1 MKYNRFFLAAALGC
15 CFTTADAQLTA
26 FINGKEV
33 KSGATVSPKDLASLQ
48 VSFKKPKDV
57 TVISGA
63 SVLYVNLLDAKKQSI
78 QQWYIQKEGY
88 VAIDDFLKHTTA
100 QKKFKTFGT
109 DADFHEGGNTLDW
122 VIGKAGGQ
130 ESQKTI
136 QVKIGFYVVEE
147 TGYKQYGPQV
157 QLLEPIIFNVPA
169 WDTKNLFLSYLDL
182 TIDKTNIPGDI
193 DLKQNGRLGDK
204 GTLFGYT
211 LKDKSDAFYSIYA
224 LDSRN
229 YPGMNVKELAD
240 DFMHAAAM
248 YASQDYITK
257 FSNYDIEKYTLPW
270 DDINDLL
277 SERRRIPSLSWKGNK
292 EIKKMDLLTLLT
304 PVEING
310 MKGYS
315 FKADEQART
324 DRSSKW
330 EDRGKFVI
338 YILSHPTNPNLT
350 LVASTSMYNSAVNT
364 DQQDAFL
371 TTLIKS
377 IKH

>member
-1 MKYNRFFLAAALGC
+1 MKCIRFLFAAALGC
-15 CFTTADAQLTA
+15 FFTGADAQIAA
-26 FINGKEV
+26 FINGKEI

-57 TVISGA
+57 TVISGS

-78 QQWYIQKEGY
+78 QQWYIQKDGY
-88 VAIDDFLKHTTA
+88 VAIDDFLKHTSP
-100 QKKFKTFGT
+100 QKKFKTFGEE
-109 DADFHEGGNTLDW
+109 ADFHEGGNTLEW
-122 VIGKAGGQ
+122 VLGKAGGQ
-130 ESQKTI
+130 EAQKTI
-136 QVKIGFYVVEE
+136 QVKVGFYVVEE
-147 TGYKQYGPQV
+147 TGYRQYGPQV

-169 WDTKNLFLSYLDL
+169 WDTKNLPLPYLDL

-204 GTLFGYT
+204 GTLLGYS
-211 LKDKSDAFYSIYA
+211 LKDKDAAFYSIYA
-224 LDSRN
+224 LDSKD

-248 YASQDYITK
+248 YAAQGFVTK

-292 EIKKMDLLTLLT
+292 DIRKMDLLTLLT

-310 MKGYS
+310 MKGYT
-315 FKADEQART
+315 FKADEQARSSR
-324 DRSSKW
+324 DSKW
-330 EDRGKFVI
+330 EDKGKFVI

-350 LVASTSMYNSAVNT
+350 LVASTSMYNDAVNT

-371 TTLIKS
+371 KTLLNS